1 MDDVRTVRVYRRA
14 RTGYGAVGLRAPR
27 SSEDEDDDGKN
38 EGNDKSGEGGSE
50 MGSSLILMSMSSS
63 ASASASEFELAWRTS
78 ECGTRRAA
86 VMVIVE
92 WLLRLPNPPES
103 MRGLFRVHVSS
114 GRCSLK
120 KEGMWL

>member
-1 MDDVRTVRVYRRA
+1 
-14 RTGYGAVGLRAPR
+14 LRAPR
-27 SSEDEDDDGKN
+27 PSEDDDDDDDDGKN
-38 EGNDKSGEGGSE
+38 EGNDTSGEGGSE
-50 MGSSLILMSMSSS
+50 MGSSLIIMSMSSS
-63 ASASASEFELAWRTS
+63 ASASASEFVLAWRTS

-114 GRCSLK
+114 GRCGLK
-120 KEGMWL
+120 KEGIWL